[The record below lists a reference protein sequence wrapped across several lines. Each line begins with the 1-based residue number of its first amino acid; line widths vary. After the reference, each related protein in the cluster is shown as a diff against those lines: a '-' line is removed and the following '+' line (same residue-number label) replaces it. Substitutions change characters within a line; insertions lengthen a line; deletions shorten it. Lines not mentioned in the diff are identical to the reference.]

1 MYILSPRKSF
11 DEQQTCV
18 YHVGINANSTMFNKF
33 LQNGT
38 FSEHVD
44 TVQKHHSNVAFI
56 SFAGRAEMI
65 SQGSNVALITFAGR
79 AEMISRGFSIM
90 RSVSE
95 RHRYSCERAL
105 ECCLFTARAHSG
117 WPNLCLS
124 K

>member
-1 MYILSPRKSF
+1 
-11 DEQQTCV
+11 
-18 YHVGINANSTMFNKF
+18 MFNKF

-90 RSVSE
+90 RSASE
-95 RHRYSCERAL
+95 RLRYSCEEPSNVAYSQPGLTMAGRI
-105 ECCLFTARAHSG
+105 CV
-117 WPNLCLS
+117 
-124 K
+124 